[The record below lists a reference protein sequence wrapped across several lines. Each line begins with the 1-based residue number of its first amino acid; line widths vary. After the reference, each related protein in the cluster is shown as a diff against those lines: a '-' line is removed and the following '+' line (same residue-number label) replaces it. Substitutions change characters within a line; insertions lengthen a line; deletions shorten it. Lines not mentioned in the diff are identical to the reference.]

1 MLGWENINSV
11 IGIMSANLMFP
22 LMLVFDKNVLTFSP
36 SVYEITLVISRISR
50 QRQNAY

>member
-11 IGIMSANLMFP
+11 IGIMSANIMFP
-22 LMLVFDKNVLTFSP
+22 LMLVFVKNVLTFSP
-36 SVYEITLVISRISR
+36 SVLDILVISRISR